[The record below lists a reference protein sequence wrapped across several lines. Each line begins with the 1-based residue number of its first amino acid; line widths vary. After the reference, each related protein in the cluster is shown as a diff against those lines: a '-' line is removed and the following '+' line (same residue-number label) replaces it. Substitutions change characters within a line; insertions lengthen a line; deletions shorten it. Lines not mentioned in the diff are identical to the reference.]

1 MLSNVYFTYKN
12 KKTGGVATKK
22 YCKNIDITN
31 RDLISSA
38 TYNCLADKYKR
49 NDTLELLSDIS
60 GLRKCQIYN
69 IHYRYGVKAIIPF
82 VEILIN
88 VVRSELI
95 GKSISF
101 PTIWYKEKI
110 DPSSHKIRN
119 IGIQHVKQQIY
130 DYIAIEGLKPLFCR
144 IGVHQYAS
152 IRDRGCLKGSR
163 MIQRWMR
170 NKSLKY
176 FAKLDINKCY
186 PSIPQDKLI
195 QFLEKHIKNDM
206 LMWLIK
212 ELVSSFKQGL
222 SIGSFLSQYLCN
234 LYLSQIYHFIGHLH
248 KIRKHKDGTK
258 SSIRLIYHR
267 LFYMDDILMIGASSK
282 DIHKAVKEV
291 IKYCKS
297 LGLKIKESW
306 FVQKMSFV
314 DKKCDESFIDMMGFR
329 IYRTHITIRRRVFKR
344 IRRIAIRLWKRI
356 KTHQKVLESHAR
368 KMISY
373 WGLLKN
379 SNSVKV
385 IQKYHVKDIM
395 KICKKVV
402 KEYDKISLYGKTA
415 ARVGC

>member
-1 MLSNVYFTYKN
+1 MINPN
-12 KKTGGVATKK
+12 KEGEKIKR

-31 RDLISSA
+31 RNLISNA
-38 TYNCLADKYKR
+38 TYNCLANKYTR

-69 IHYRYGVKAIIPF
+69 IYYRYGRKVIRPF
-82 VEILIN
+82 VEILIT
-88 VVRSELI
+88 VIRSELI

-101 PTIWYKEKI
+101 PSIWYKEKI

-152 IRDRGCLKGSR
+152 IKDRGCLKGSR

-176 FAKLDINKCY
+176 FAKLDIRKCY

-206 LMWLIK
+206 LIWLIK
-212 ELVSSFKQGL
+212 ELVNSFKQGL

-258 SSIRLIYHR
+258 SSIRLVYHR

-282 DIHKAVKEV
+282 DMHKAVKEV

-297 LGLKIKESW
+297 LGLKVKESW
-306 FVQKMSFV
+306 FIQKMSFV
-314 DKKCDESFIDMMGFR
+314 DRKSDDVFIDMMGFR

-344 IRRIAIRLWKRI
+344 IRRLAIRLWKRI

-379 SNSVKV
+379 SNSTKV
-385 IQKYHVKDIM
+385 IQKYHIKDIM

-402 KEYDKISLYGKTA
+402 KEYDKISLYGEAT
-415 ARVGC
+415 VCYGY

>member
-1 MLSNVYFTYKN
+1 MR
-12 KKTGGVATKK
+12 TKK

-31 RDLISSA
+31 RNLISNA
-38 TYNCLADKYKR
+38 TYSCLADKYRR

-69 IHYRYGVKAIIPF
+69 IHYRYGIKAIRPF
-82 VEILIN
+82 VEILIDII
-88 VVRSELI
+88 RSELI
-95 GKSISF
+95 NKSISF
-101 PTIWYKEKI
+101 PSIWYKEKI

-152 IRDRGCLKGSR
+152 IKDRGCLKGSR

-176 FAKLDINKCY
+176 FAKLDIRKCY

-195 QFLEKHIKNDM
+195 EFLEKHIKNIM

-212 ELVSSFKQGL
+212 ELISTFEQGL

-248 KIRKHKDGTK
+248 KVRKHKDGTK
-258 SSIRLIYHR
+258 SSIRLVYHR
-267 LFYMDDILMIGASSK
+267 LFYMDDILMIGTSSK
-282 DIHKAVKEV
+282 DLHKAVKET

-297 LGLKIKESW
+297 LGLKVKESW
-306 FVQKMSFV
+306 FVKQMPFA
-314 DKKCDESFIDMMGFR
+314 KKSDGAFIDMMGFR
-329 IYRTHITIRRRVFKR
+329 IYRTHISIRRRVFKR
-344 IRRIAIRLWKRI
+344 IRRITIRTWKRI
-356 KTHQKVLESHAR
+356 KTHQRILESHAR

-379 SNSVKV
+379 SNSTKV

-415 ARVGC
+415 ACACY

>member
-1 MLSNVYFTYKN
+1 MKR
-12 KKTGGVATKK
+12 

-31 RDLISSA
+31 RNLISKA
-38 TYNCLADKYKR
+38 TYKCLKDKYKR

-60 GLRKCQIYN
+60 GLRKCQVYSIY
-69 IHYRYGVKAIIPF
+69 YRYGIKAIKPF
-82 VEILIN
+82 VEVLID
-88 VVRSELI
+88 VLRSELLN
-95 GKSISF
+95 KSISF
-101 PTIWYKEKI
+101 APIWYKDKI
-110 DPSSHKIRN
+110 DPSSHKIRH
-119 IGIQHVKQQIY
+119 IGIQNVKQQIY
-130 DYIAIEGLKPLFCR
+130 DYIVIEGIKPLFCR
-144 IGVHQYAS
+144 IGIHQYAS
-152 IRDRGCLKGSR
+152 IKNRGCVKGSR

-176 FAKLDINKCY
+176 FTKLDIKKCY
-186 PSIPQDKLI
+186 QSIPQDKLI
-195 QFLEKHIKNDM
+195 EFLDKHIKNDM
-206 LMWLIK
+206 LMWLIR
-212 ELVSSFKQGL
+212 ELISTFEAGL

-248 KIRKHKDGTK
+248 KERKHKNGTRT
-258 SSIRLIYHR
+258 SIRLVYHR
-267 LFYMDDILMIGASSK
+267 LFYMDDIFMVGTSAK
-282 DIHKAVKEV
+282 DVHKAVKEV

-306 FVQKMSFV
+306 FVQKMSSFADRKT
-314 DKKCDESFIDMMGFR
+314 DKIFIDMMGFR
-329 IYRTHITIRRRVFKR
+329 IYRTHITIRRYVFKR
-344 IRRIAIRLWKRI
+344 IRRLSIRLWKRI

-402 KEYDKISLYGKTA
+402 KEYDKISLYGKTTA
-415 ARVGC
+415 SYGY

>member
-1 MLSNVYFTYKN
+1 MC
-12 KKTGGVATKK
+12 TKK

-31 RDLISSA
+31 RNLISNA
-38 TYNCLADKYKR
+38 TYSCLADKYTR

-69 IHYRYGVKAIIPF
+69 IYYRYGRKAIRPF
-82 VEILIN
+82 VEILIT
-88 VVRSELI
+88 VIRSELI
-95 GKSISF
+95 SKSISF
-101 PTIWYKEKI
+101 PSIWYREKI

-130 DYIAIEGLKPLFCR
+130 DYIVIECLKPLFCR

-152 IRDRGCLKGSR
+152 IKNRGCLKGSR

-176 FAKLDINKCY
+176 FAKLDIRKCY

-195 QFLEKHIKNDM
+195 QFLERHIKNDM
-206 LMWLIK
+206 IMWLIK
-212 ELVSSFKQGL
+212 ELIGTFEIGL

-248 KIRKHKDGTK
+248 KVRKHKDGTK
-258 SSIRLIYHR
+258 SSIRLVYHR

-282 DIHKAVKEV
+282 DIHKAVKET
-291 IKYCKS
+291 IKYCKT

-306 FVQKMSFV
+306 FVKKMPV
-314 DKKCDESFIDMMGFR
+314 KKCNGSFIDMMGFR

-344 IRRIAIRLWKRI
+344 IRRISIRIWKRI

-415 ARVGC
+415 FC

>member
-1 MLSNVYFTYKN
+1 MKR
-12 KKTGGVATKK
+12 
-22 YCKNIDITN
+22 YCKNIDITDRN
-31 RDLISSA
+31 LISKA
-38 TYNCLADKYKR
+38 TYKCLKDKYTR
-49 NDTLELLSDIS
+49 NDTLELLSHIT

-69 IHYRYGVKAIIPF
+69 INYRYGRKALKVFIEYLIDII
-82 VEILIN
+82 
-88 VVRSELI
+88 RSELI
-95 GKSISF
+95 SKSISF
-101 PTIWYKEKI
+101 PPIWYREKI

-130 DYIAIEGLKPLFCR
+130 DYIAIEGLKPFFHR

-152 IRDRGCLKGSR
+152 IKDRGCLKGSR
-163 MIQRWMR
+163 MMQRWMR

-176 FAKLDINKCY
+176 FAKLDIKKCY
-186 PSIPQDKLI
+186 PSIPQNKLI
-195 QFLEKHIKNDM
+195 EFLDKHIKNDM
-206 LMWLIK
+206 LMWLIR
-212 ELVSSFKQGL
+212 ELIGTFETGL

-248 KIRKHKDGTK
+248 KIRKHKNGTIDN
-258 SSIRLIYHR
+258 IRLVYHR
-267 LFYMDDILMIGASSK
+267 LFYMDDIFMTGTSSK
-282 DIHKAVKEV
+282 DVHKAVKEV

-297 LGLKIKESW
+297 LGLKVKESW
-306 FVQKMSFV
+306 FVQKMSFA
-314 DKKCDESFIDMMGFR
+314 DGKNDDAFIDMMGFR

-344 IRRIAIRLWKRI
+344 IRRIAIRTWKRI
-356 KTHQKVLESHAR
+356 KTHQRILESHAR

-379 SNSVKV
+379 SNSTKV

-415 ARVGC
+415 ACACY

>member
-1 MLSNVYFTYKN
+1 MLC
-12 KKTGGVATKK
+12 TKK

-31 RDLISSA
+31 RNLISNA
-38 TYNCLADKYKR
+38 TYSCLADKYRR

-69 IHYRYGVKAIIPF
+69 IHYRYGRKAIKPF
-82 VEILIN
+82 VEILIT
-88 VVRSELI
+88 VIHSELI
-95 GKSISF
+95 SKSISF
-101 PTIWYKEKI
+101 PSIWYREKI

-130 DYIAIEGLKPLFCR
+130 DYIAIEGLKPLFCC

-152 IRDRGCLKGSR
+152 IKDRGCLKGSR

-176 FAKLDINKCY
+176 FAKLDIRKCY

-206 LMWLIK
+206 LIWIIK
-212 ELVSSFKQGL
+212 ELVNSFEQGL
-222 SIGSFLSQYLCN
+222 SIGSYLSQYLCN
-234 LYLSQIYHFIGHLH
+234 LYLSQIYHYIGHLH
-248 KIRKHKDGTK
+248 KNRKHKDGTIGN
-258 SSIRLIYHR
+258 IRLIYHR
-267 LFYMDDILMIGASSK
+267 LFYMDDILMIGVAAK
-282 DIHKAVKEV
+282 DVHKAVKEV

-297 LGLKIKESW
+297 LGLKVKESW
-306 FVQKMSFV
+306 FVQKMSFANR
-314 DKKCDESFIDMMGFR
+314 KSDETFIDMMGFR
-329 IYRTHITIRRRVFKR
+329 IYRAHITIRRYVFKR
-344 IRRIAIRLWKRI
+344 IRRISIRIWKRI
-356 KTHQKVLESHAR
+356 KIHQKILESHAR

-385 IQKYHVKDIM
+385 IQKYHVKDIL

-402 KEYDKISLYGKTA
+402 KEYDKISLYGKTTTCV
-415 ARVGC
+415 RC

>member
-1 MLSNVYFTYKN
+1 MH
-12 KKTGGVATKK
+12 TKK

-31 RDLISSA
+31 RDLISNA

-49 NDTLELLSDIS
+49 NDTIELLSDVS

-69 IHYRYGVKAIIPF
+69 IYYRYGRKAIKPF
-82 VEILIN
+82 VEILIT
-88 VVRSELI
+88 VVHSELI
-95 GKSISF
+95 SKSISF
-101 PTIWYKEKI
+101 PAIWYKDKS
-110 DPSSHKIRN
+110 DPSSHKVRH

-176 FAKLDINKCY
+176 FAKLDIRKCY
-186 PSIPQDKLI
+186 PSIPQNQLI
-195 QFLEKHIKNDM
+195 EFLDKHIKNDM

-212 ELVSSFKQGL
+212 ELVSSFEQGL

-248 KIRKHKDGTK
+248 KVRKHKDGTR
-258 SSIRLIYHR
+258 SSIRLVYHR
-267 LFYMDDILMIGASSK
+267 LFYMDDILMIGTSAK

-291 IKYCKS
+291 IKYCKT
-297 LGLKIKESW
+297 LGLKVKESW

-314 DKKCDESFIDMMGFR
+314 DRKCDGSFIDMMGFR

-344 IRRIAIRLWKRI
+344 IRRIAIRIWKRI

-368 KMISY
+368 KIISY

-379 SNSVKV
+379 SNSTKV
-385 IQKYHVKDIM
+385 IQKYHIKDIM

-402 KEYDKISLYGKTA
+402 KKHDKISFYGKTTA
-415 ARVGC
+415 CIGC

>member
-1 MLSNVYFTYKN
+1 MLC
-12 KKTGGVATKK
+12 TKK

-31 RDLISSA
+31 RNLISNAIYS
-38 TYNCLADKYKR
+38 CLADKYRR

-60 GLRKCQIYN
+60 GLRKCKIYN
-69 IHYRYGVKAIIPF
+69 IHYRYGRKAIKPF
-82 VEILIN
+82 VEILIT
-88 VVRSELI
+88 VVHSELI
-95 GKSISF
+95 SKSISF

-152 IRDRGCLKGSR
+152 IKDRGCLKGSR

-176 FAKLDINKCY
+176 FAKLDIRKCY

-212 ELVSSFKQGL
+212 ELVSSFEQGL

-248 KIRKHKDGTK
+248 KVRKHKDGTK
-258 SSIRLIYHR
+258 SSIRLVYHR
-267 LFYMDDILMIGASSK
+267 LFYMDDILMVGTSSK
-282 DIHKAVKEV
+282 DIHKAVKET
-291 IKYCKS
+291 IKYCKT

-306 FVQKMSFV
+306 FVQKMSFA
-314 DKKCDESFIDMMGFR
+314 KKCDNVSFIDMMGFR

-344 IRRIAIRLWKRI
+344 IRRIAIRIWKRI

-395 KICKKVV
+395 KISKKVV

>member
-1 MLSNVYFTYKN
+1 MLSNIYFTYKN
-12 KKTGGVATKK
+12 KKQEVLRTKK

-31 RDLISSA
+31 RDLISNA
-38 TYNCLADKYKR
+38 TYSCLADKYTR

-69 IHYRYGVKAIIPF
+69 IYYRYGRKAIKPF
-82 VEILIN
+82 VEILIT

-95 GKSISF
+95 SKSISF
-101 PTIWYKEKI
+101 PPIWYREKI

-130 DYIAIEGLKPLFCR
+130 DYIAIEGLKPLLCR

-152 IRDRGCLKGSR
+152 IKDRGCLKGSR

-176 FAKLDINKCY
+176 FSKLDIRKCY
-186 PSIPQDKLI
+186 PSIPQNHLI
-195 QFLEKHIKNDM
+195 EFLEKHIKNDM

-212 ELVSSFKQGL
+212 ELVNSFEQGL

-248 KIRKHKDGTK
+248 KVRRHKDGTK
-258 SSIRLIYHR
+258 SSIRLVYHR
-267 LFYMDDILMIGASSK
+267 LFYMDDILMIGTSAK
-282 DIHKAVKEV
+282 DMHKAVKEV

-306 FVQKMSFV
+306 FVKQMPFAN
-314 DKKCDESFIDMMGFR
+314 KKCDGAFIDMMGFR
-329 IYRTHITIRRRVFKR
+329 IYRTHITVRRRVFKR

-356 KTHQKVLESHAR
+356 KTHHKIFESHAR
-368 KMISY
+368 KIISY

-379 SNSVKV
+379 SNSTKV
-385 IQKYHVKDIM
+385 IQKYHIKDIM

-402 KEYDKISLYGKTA
+402 KEYDKKISLYGKA
-415 ARVGC
+415 AFC

>member
-1 MLSNVYFTYKN
+1 
-12 KKTGGVATKK
+12 
-22 YCKNIDITN
+22 
-31 RDLISSA
+31 
-38 TYNCLADKYKR
+38 
-49 NDTLELLSDIS
+49 
-60 GLRKCQIYN
+60 
-69 IHYRYGVKAIIPF
+69 
-82 VEILIN
+82 
-88 VVRSELI
+88 
-95 GKSISF
+95 
-101 PTIWYKEKI
+101 
-110 DPSSHKIRN
+110 
-119 IGIQHVKQQIY
+119 
-130 DYIAIEGLKPLFCR
+130 
-144 IGVHQYAS
+144 
-152 IRDRGCLKGSR
+152 

-176 FAKLDINKCY
+176 FAKLDIKKCY
-186 PSIPQDKLI
+186 PSIPQNKLI
-195 QFLEKHIKNDM
+195 QFIEKHIKNDM

-212 ELVSSFKQGL
+212 ELVSSFEQGL

-258 SSIRLIYHR
+258 SSIRLVYHR
-267 LFYMDDILMIGASSK
+267 LFYMDDILIIGASSK
-282 DIHKAVKEV
+282 DTHKAVKEV

-314 DKKCDESFIDMMGFR
+314 DRKYDGSFIDMMGFR

-344 IRRIAIRLWKRI
+344 IRRIAIRIWKRI

-368 KMISY
+368 KIISY

-395 KICKKVV
+395 KISKKVV

-415 ARVGC
+415 ACIGC

>member
-1 MLSNVYFTYKN
+1 MH
-12 KKTGGVATKK
+12 TKK

-31 RDLISSA
+31 RDLISNA

-49 NDTLELLSDIS
+49 NDTIELLSDVS

-69 IHYRYGVKAIIPF
+69 IYYRYGRKAIKPF
-82 VEILIN
+82 VEILIT
-88 VVRSELI
+88 VVHSELI
-95 GKSISF
+95 SKSISF
-101 PTIWYKEKI
+101 PAIWYKDKS
-110 DPSSHKIRN
+110 DPSSHKVRH

-176 FAKLDINKCY
+176 FAKLDIKKCY
-186 PSIPQDKLI
+186 PSIPQNKLI
-195 QFLEKHIKNDM
+195 EFLDKHIKNDM

-212 ELVSSFKQGL
+212 ELVSSFEQGL

-248 KIRKHKDGTK
+248 KVRKHKDGTR
-258 SSIRLIYHR
+258 SSIRLVYHR
-267 LFYMDDILMIGASSK
+267 LFYMDDILMIGTSAK
-282 DIHKAVKEV
+282 DVHKAVKEV
-291 IKYCKS
+291 IKYCKT
-297 LGLKIKESW
+297 LGLKVKESW
-306 FVQKMSFV
+306 FVKQMPF
-314 DKKCDESFIDMMGFR
+314 DNKKYDGAFIDMMGFR

-344 IRRIAIRLWKRI
+344 IRRIAIRIWKRI

-368 KMISY
+368 KIISY

-379 SNSVKV
+379 SNSAKV

-402 KEYDKISLYGKTA
+402 KEHDKISLYGKTA
-415 ARVGC
+415 ACIGC

>member
-1 MLSNVYFTYKN
+1 MLH
-12 KKTGGVATKK
+12 TKK

-31 RDLISSA
+31 RDLISNA

-49 NDTLELLSDIS
+49 NDTIELLSDVS

-69 IHYRYGVKAIIPF
+69 IYYRYGRKAIKPF
-82 VEILIN
+82 VEILIT
-88 VVRSELI
+88 VVHSELI
-95 GKSISF
+95 SKSISF
-101 PTIWYKEKI
+101 PAIWYKDKS
-110 DPSSHKIRN
+110 DPSSHKVRH

-176 FAKLDINKCY
+176 FAKLDIRKCY
-186 PSIPQDKLI
+186 PSIPQNQLI
-195 QFLEKHIKNDM
+195 EFLDKHIKNDM

-212 ELVSSFKQGL
+212 ELVSSFEQGL

-248 KIRKHKDGTK
+248 KVRKHKDGTR
-258 SSIRLIYHR
+258 SSIRLVYHR
-267 LFYMDDILMIGASSK
+267 LFYMDDILMIGTSAK

-291 IKYCKS
+291 IKYCKT
-297 LGLKIKESW
+297 LGLKVKESW

-314 DKKCDESFIDMMGFR
+314 DRKCDGSFIDMMGFR

-344 IRRIAIRLWKRI
+344 IRRIAIRIWKRI

-368 KMISY
+368 KIISY

-379 SNSVKV
+379 SNSTKV
-385 IQKYHVKDIM
+385 IQKYHIKDIM

-402 KEYDKISLYGKTA
+402 KKHDKISFYGKTTA
-415 ARVGC
+415 CIGC

>member
-1 MLSNVYFTYKN
+1 M
-12 KKTGGVATKK
+12 
-22 YCKNIDITN
+22 
-31 RDLISSA
+31 
-38 TYNCLADKYKR
+38 
-49 NDTLELLSDIS
+49 LSDIS

-69 IHYRYGVKAIIPF
+69 IYYRYGRKAIRPF
-82 VEILIN
+82 VEILIT
-88 VVRSELI
+88 VIRSELI

-101 PTIWYKEKI
+101 PSIWYKEKI

-176 FAKLDINKCY
+176 FAKLDIKKCY
-186 PSIPQDKLI
+186 PSIPQNKLI
-195 QFLEKHIKNDM
+195 QFIEKHIKNDM

-212 ELVSSFKQGL
+212 ELVSSFEQGL

-258 SSIRLIYHR
+258 SSIRLVYHR

-282 DIHKAVKEV
+282 DTHKAVKEV

-314 DKKCDESFIDMMGFR
+314 DRKYDGSFIDMMGFR

-344 IRRIAIRLWKRI
+344 IRRIAIRIWKRI

-368 KMISY
+368 KIISY

-395 KICKKVV
+395 KISKKVV

-415 ARVGC
+415 ACIGC

>member
-1 MLSNVYFTYKN
+1 MLC
-12 KKTGGVATKK
+12 TKK

-31 RDLISSA
+31 RNLISNA
-38 TYNCLADKYKR
+38 TYSCLADKYIR
-49 NDTLELLSDIS
+49 NDTLELLSNIS

-69 IHYRYGVKAIIPF
+69 IYYRYGIKAIKPF
-82 VEILIN
+82 VEILIT
-88 VVRSELI
+88 VIHSELTS
-95 GKSISF
+95 KSISF
-101 PTIWYKEKI
+101 PPIWYKEKI

-176 FAKLDINKCY
+176 FAKLDIKKCY
-186 PSIPQDKLI
+186 PSIPQDTLI
-195 QFLEKHIKNDM
+195 KFLDKHIKNDM

-212 ELVSSFKQGL
+212 ELVNSFKQGL

-248 KIRKHKDGTK
+248 KVRKHKDGTK
-258 SSIRLIYHR
+258 SSIRLVYHR

-282 DIHKAVKEV
+282 DTHKAVKEV
-291 IKYCKS
+291 VKYCKT

-314 DKKCDESFIDMMGFR
+314 DRKCDGSFIDMMGFR

-344 IRRIAIRLWKRI
+344 IRRISIRIWKRI

-402 KEYDKISLYGKTA
+402 KEYDKISLYGKTTA
-415 ARVGC
+415 CVHC

>member
-1 MLSNVYFTYKN
+1 
-12 KKTGGVATKK
+12 
-22 YCKNIDITN
+22 
-31 RDLISSA
+31 
-38 TYNCLADKYKR
+38 
-49 NDTLELLSDIS
+49 
-60 GLRKCQIYN
+60 
-69 IHYRYGVKAIIPF
+69 
-82 VEILIN
+82 
-88 VVRSELI
+88 
-95 GKSISF
+95 
-101 PTIWYKEKI
+101 
-110 DPSSHKIRN
+110 
-119 IGIQHVKQQIY
+119 
-130 DYIAIEGLKPLFCR
+130 
-144 IGVHQYAS
+144 
-152 IRDRGCLKGSR
+152 

-176 FAKLDINKCY
+176 FAKLDIKKCY
-186 PSIPQDKLI
+186 PSIPQNKLI
-195 QFLEKHIKNDM
+195 QFIEKHIKNDM

-212 ELVSSFKQGL
+212 ELVSSFEQGL

-258 SSIRLIYHR
+258 SSIRLVYHR

-282 DIHKAVKEV
+282 DTHKAVKEV

-314 DKKCDESFIDMMGFR
+314 DRKYDGSFIDMMGFH

-344 IRRIAIRLWKRI
+344 IRRIAIRIWKRI

-368 KMISY
+368 KIISY

-395 KICKKVV
+395 KISKKVV

-415 ARVGC
+415 ACIGC

>member
-1 MLSNVYFTYKN
+1 MLC
-12 KKTGGVATKK
+12 TKK

-31 RDLISSA
+31 RNLISNA

-69 IHYRYGVKAIIPF
+69 IHYRYGVKAIRPF
-82 VEILIN
+82 VEILIDII
-88 VVRSELI
+88 RSELI
-95 GKSISF
+95 SKSISF
-101 PTIWYKEKI
+101 PPIWYREKI

-130 DYIAIEGLKPLFCR
+130 DYIAIEGLKPLFHR

-152 IRDRGCLKGSR
+152 IKDRGCLKGSR

-176 FAKLDINKCY
+176 FSKLDIRKCY
-186 PSIPQDKLI
+186 PSIPQNQLI
-195 QFLEKHIKNDM
+195 EFLEKHIKNDM

-212 ELVSSFKQGL
+212 ELVNSFVQGL

-248 KIRKHKDGTK
+248 KVRKHKDGTK
-258 SSIRLIYHR
+258 SSIRLVYHR
-267 LFYMDDILMIGASSK
+267 LFYMDDILMIGTSAK
-282 DIHKAVKEV
+282 DMHKAVKEV
-291 IKYCKS
+291 IKHCKS

-306 FVQKMSFV
+306 FVKQMPFA
-314 DKKCDESFIDMMGFR
+314 KKCDGSFIDMMGFR

-344 IRRIAIRLWKRI
+344 IRRISIRIWKRI

-415 ARVGC
+415 FC

>member
-1 MLSNVYFTYKN
+1 MH
-12 KKTGGVATKK
+12 TKK

-31 RDLISSA
+31 RDLISNA

-49 NDTLELLSDIS
+49 NDTIELLSDVS

-69 IHYRYGVKAIIPF
+69 IYYRYGRKAIKPF
-82 VEILIN
+82 VEILIT
-88 VVRSELI
+88 VVHSELI
-95 GKSISF
+95 SKSISF
-101 PTIWYKEKI
+101 PAIWYKDKS
-110 DPSSHKIRN
+110 DPSSHKVRH

-163 MIQRWMR
+163 MIQKWMR

-176 FAKLDINKCY
+176 FAKLDIKKCY
-186 PSIPQDKLI
+186 PSIPQNKLI
-195 QFLEKHIKNDM
+195 EFLDKHIKNDM

-212 ELVSSFKQGL
+212 ELVSSFEQGL

-248 KIRKHKDGTK
+248 KVRKHKDGTR
-258 SSIRLIYHR
+258 SSIRLVYHR
-267 LFYMDDILMIGASSK
+267 LFYMDDILMIGTSAK
-282 DIHKAVKEV
+282 DVHKAVKEV
-291 IKYCKS
+291 IKYCKT
-297 LGLKIKESW
+297 LGLKVKESW
-306 FVQKMSFV
+306 FVKQMPF
-314 DKKCDESFIDMMGFR
+314 DNKKYDGSFIDMMGFR

-415 ARVGC
+415 TCIGC

>member
-1 MLSNVYFTYKN
+1 MKR
-12 KKTGGVATKK
+12 
-22 YCKNIDITN
+22 YCKNIDITDRN
-31 RDLISSA
+31 LISKA
-38 TYNCLADKYKR
+38 TYKCLKDKYIR
-49 NDTLELLSDIS
+49 NDTLELLSGIS
-60 GLRKCQIYN
+60 GLKKCQIYN
-69 IHYRYGVKAIIPF
+69 IHYRYGRKALKVFIEF
-82 VEILIN
+82 LIDTI
-88 VVRSELI
+88 RSELI
-95 GKSISF
+95 SKSISF
-101 PTIWYKEKI
+101 PPIWYKEKI

-130 DYIAIEGLKPLFCR
+130 DYIAIEGLKPLLCR

-152 IRDRGCLKGSR
+152 IKDRGCLKGSR

-176 FAKLDINKCY
+176 FSKLDIRKCY
-186 PSIPQDKLI
+186 PSIPQNQLI
-195 QFLEKHIKNDM
+195 EFLEKHIKNDM

-212 ELVSSFKQGL
+212 ELVNSFERGL

-258 SSIRLIYHR
+258 SSVRLVYHR
-267 LFYMDDILMIGASSK
+267 LFYMDDILMIGTSAK
-282 DIHKAVKEV
+282 DMHKAVKEV

-306 FVQKMSFV
+306 FVKQMPFAN
-314 DKKCDESFIDMMGFR
+314 KKCDGAFIDMMGFR
-329 IYRTHITIRRRVFKR
+329 IYRTHITIRRYVFKR
-344 IRRIAIRLWKRI
+344 IRRLAIRLWKRI

-368 KMISY
+368 KIISY

-379 SNSVKV
+379 SNSTKV
-385 IQKYHVKDIM
+385 IQKYHIKDIM

-402 KEYDKISLYGKTA
+402 KEYDKISLYGKA
-415 ARVGC
+415 AFY

>member
-1 MLSNVYFTYKN
+1 MH
-12 KKTGGVATKK
+12 TKK

-31 RDLISSA
+31 RDLISNA

-49 NDTLELLSDIS
+49 NDTIELLSNIS

-69 IHYRYGVKAIIPF
+69 IYYRYGRKAIKPF
-82 VEILIN
+82 VEILIT
-88 VVRSELI
+88 VVHSELI
-95 GKSISF
+95 SKSISF
-101 PTIWYKEKI
+101 PAIWYKDKS
-110 DPSSHKIRN
+110 DPSSHKVRH

-152 IRDRGCLKGSR
+152 IRARGCLKGSR
-163 MIQRWMR
+163 MIQKWMR

-176 FAKLDINKCY
+176 FAKLDIKKCY
-186 PSIPQDKLI
+186 PSIPQNKLI
-195 QFLEKHIKNDM
+195 EFLDKHIKNDM

-212 ELVSSFKQGL
+212 ELVSSFEQGL

-248 KIRKHKDGTK
+248 KVRKHKDGTR
-258 SSIRLIYHR
+258 SSIRLVYHR
-267 LFYMDDILMIGASSK
+267 LFYMDDILMIGTSAK
-282 DIHKAVKEV
+282 DVHKAVKEV
-291 IKYCKS
+291 IKYCKT
-297 LGLKIKESW
+297 LGLKVKESW
-306 FVQKMSFV
+306 FVKQMPF
-314 DKKCDESFIDMMGFR
+314 DNKKYDGAFIDMMGFR

-415 ARVGC
+415 TCIGC

>member
-1 MLSNVYFTYKN
+1 MC
-12 KKTGGVATKK
+12 TKK

-31 RDLISSA
+31 RNLISNA
-38 TYNCLADKYKR
+38 TYSCLADKYTR

-69 IHYRYGVKAIIPF
+69 IYYRYGRKAIRPF
-82 VEILIN
+82 VEILIT
-88 VVRSELI
+88 VIRSELI
-95 GKSISF
+95 SKSISF
-101 PTIWYKEKI
+101 PSIWYREKI

-130 DYIAIEGLKPLFCR
+130 DYIVIECLKPLFCR

-152 IRDRGCLKGSR
+152 IKNRGCLKGSR

-176 FAKLDINKCY
+176 FAKLDIRKCY

-195 QFLEKHIKNDM
+195 QFLERHIKNDM
-206 LMWLIK
+206 IMWLIK
-212 ELVSSFKQGL
+212 ELIGTFEIGL

-234 LYLSQIYHFIGHLH
+234 LYLSQISHFIGHLH
-248 KIRKHKDGTK
+248 KVRKHKDGTK
-258 SSIRLIYHR
+258 SSIRLVYHR

-282 DIHKAVKEV
+282 DIHKAVKET
-291 IKYCKS
+291 IKYCKT

-306 FVQKMSFV
+306 FVKKMPV
-314 DKKCDESFIDMMGFR
+314 KKCNGSFIDMMGFR

-344 IRRIAIRLWKRI
+344 IRRISIRIWKRI

-373 WGLLKN
+373 WGLLKT

-415 ARVGC
+415 FC

>member
-1 MLSNVYFTYKN
+1 MH
-12 KKTGGVATKK
+12 TKK

-31 RDLISSA
+31 RDLISNA

-49 NDTLELLSDIS
+49 NDTIELLSDVS

-69 IHYRYGVKAIIPF
+69 IYYRYGRKAIKPF
-82 VEILIN
+82 VEILIT
-88 VVRSELI
+88 VVHSELI
-95 GKSISF
+95 SKSISF
-101 PTIWYKEKI
+101 PAIWYKDKS
-110 DPSSHKIRN
+110 DPSSHKVRH

-163 MIQRWMR
+163 MIQKWMR

-176 FAKLDINKCY
+176 FAKLDIKKCY
-186 PSIPQDKLI
+186 PSIPQNKLI
-195 QFLEKHIKNDM
+195 EFLDKHIKNDM

-212 ELVSSFKQGL
+212 ELVSSFEQGL

-248 KIRKHKDGTK
+248 KVRKHKDGTK
-258 SSIRLIYHR
+258 SSIRLVYHR
-267 LFYMDDILMIGASSK
+267 LFYMDDILIIGTSAK
-282 DIHKAVKEV
+282 DVHKAVKEV
-291 IKYCKS
+291 IKYCKT
-297 LGLKIKESW
+297 LGLRVKESW
-306 FVQKMSFV
+306 FVKQMPF
-314 DKKCDESFIDMMGFR
+314 DNKKYDGAFIDMMGFR

-373 WGLLKN
+373 WGLLKK

-415 ARVGC
+415 TCIGC

>member
-1 MLSNVYFTYKN
+1 MLC
-12 KKTGGVATKK
+12 TKK

-31 RDLISSA
+31 RNLISNA
-38 TYNCLADKYKR
+38 TYSCLADKYRR

-60 GLRKCQIYN
+60 GLKKCQIYN
-69 IHYRYGVKAIIPF
+69 IHYRYGKKAIKPF
-82 VEILIN
+82 VEILIT
-88 VVRSELI
+88 VIRSELI
-95 GKSISF
+95 SKSISF
-101 PTIWYKEKI
+101 PPIWYREKI

-130 DYIAIEGLKPLFCR
+130 DYIVIECLKPLFCR
-144 IGVHQYAS
+144 IGIHQYAS
-152 IRDRGCLKGSR
+152 IKDRGCLKGSR

-176 FAKLDINKCY
+176 FAKLDIKKCY
-186 PSIPQDKLI
+186 PSIPQNQLI
-195 QFLEKHIKNDM
+195 QFLERHIKNNM

-212 ELVSSFKQGL
+212 ELIGTFETGL

-248 KIRKHKDGTK
+248 KVRKHKDGSK
-258 SSIRLIYHR
+258 SSIRLVYHR
-267 LFYMDDILMIGASSK
+267 LFYMDDILMIGVSAK
-282 DIHKAVKEV
+282 DAHKAVKET
-291 IKYCKS
+291 IKYCKT

-306 FVQKMSFV
+306 FVKQMPFA
-314 DKKCDESFIDMMGFR
+314 KKCDGSFIDMMGFR

-344 IRRIAIRLWKRI
+344 IRRIAIRIWKRI
-356 KTHQKVLESHAR
+356 KTHQKILESHAR

-395 KICKKVV
+395 KISKKVV
-402 KEYDKISLYGKTA
+402 KEYDKISFYGKTA
-415 ARVGC
+415 ACIGC

>member
-1 MLSNVYFTYKN
+1 MKR
-12 KKTGGVATKK
+12 
-22 YCKNIDITN
+22 YCKNIDITS
-31 RDLISSA
+31 RDLISNA
-38 TYNCLADKYKR
+38 TYDCLAGKYKR
-49 NDTLELLSDIS
+49 NDTIKLLSDIS
-60 GLRKCQIYN
+60 GLRKYQVYN
-69 IHYRYGVKAIIPF
+69 IHHRYGIKAIKPF
-82 VEILIN
+82 IEILID
-88 VVRSELI
+88 VIRSELLN
-95 GKSISF
+95 KSILF
-101 PTIWYKEKI
+101 PPIWYKDKV
-110 DPSSHKIRN
+110 DPSSHKVRH

-130 DYIAIEGLKPLFCR
+130 DYIAIEGLKPFFCR

-152 IRDRGCLKGSR
+152 IKDRGCLKGSR

-176 FAKLDINKCY
+176 FAKLDIRKCY

-212 ELVSSFKQGL
+212 ELISTFETGL

-258 SSIRLIYHR
+258 SSIRLVHHR
-267 LFYMDDILMIGASSK
+267 LFYMDDILMIGSSSK
-282 DIHKAVKEV
+282 DTHKAVKEV
-291 IKYCKS
+291 IKYCKT

-314 DKKCDESFIDMMGFR
+314 DRKCDGSFIDMMGFR

-344 IRRIAIRLWKRI
+344 IRRIAIRIWKRI

-368 KMISY
+368 KIISY

-402 KEYDKISLYGKTA
+402 KEYDKISLYGKA
-415 ARVGC
+415 AFC